1 MLATVPWD
9 EVVEEGVGVTL
20 IPVVLILVVPT
31 RTPMA
36 MDLRVDSLDLSSLH
50 SLVVHLVI
58 MDVMAHPHLDTMEDK
73 VTMALALAVVE
84 AEEAIMPGVVV
95 MGDTIILDIIMVD
108 RLLPDMSI
116 EVLLRHRE
124 YRDMKIMDHL
134 LRRHLQDFQTDPII
148 TGIMAL
154 PHLLLVGIK
163 DHLHHLRSNI
173 GDLAQEVLVVRPLE
187 DMVSIIV
194 VVTIPH
200 LLLAAADKVCII
212 ATMIMAL
219 VGITITET
227 GTDTKALGLVMI
239 IVLRAFKDHI
249 GSSSPSMIIINSDS
263 NTVKVK
269 VMVMG
274 MGDDILS
281 STTRSS
287 LRA

>member
-20 IPVVLILVVPT
+20 IPVIPILVVPT
-31 RTPMA
+31 RMPLA
-36 MDLRVDSLDLSSLH
+36 MDLRVDSLDLSFLH
-50 SLVVHLVI
+50 SLMARRVI
-58 MDVMAHPHLDTMEDK
+58 MEDK
-73 VTMALALAVVE
+73 VTTALALAVVE
-84 AEEAIMPGVVV
+84 AEEAIMPVSMVP
-95 MGDTIILDIIMVD
+95 GDTIILDIIMVD
-108 RLLPDMSI
+108 PLLPDMSI

-154 PHLLLVGIK
+154 PHLLVVGIK

-239 IVLRAFKDHI
+239 IVLRAIKDHI
-249 GSSSPSMIIINSDS
+249 GPSSPSTISMNSDPD
-263 NTVKVK
+263 TVKVK

-281 STTRSS
+281 STTRSW